1 MKKNYNVVIT
11 ILVVVVALV
20 VTCIILYQKTE
31 WFRRFCAWWV
41 WLYKGLRTFN
51 WGNFV
56 YP

>member
-1 MKKNYNVVIT
+1 MKKSNNIFIT
-11 ILVVVVALV
+11 ILIVVVALV
-20 VTCIILYQKTE
+20 VTCIILYQKAE
-31 WFRRFCAWWV
+31 WFRIFCAWWV